1 VEQNDDSFKKMNPKE
16 KIITVISI
24 TLLMIIL
31 IGFILGILFFGFAGI
46 FTLFGVSYQSIW
58 SLVIFVISFFVLGFF
73 IDIFFDALTK
83 LAIKDLSSKGTIF
96 FIQFI
101 FGFASNWLVLF
112 TVDAFMDSIKFS
124 PKAMLIIT
132 LILALLEPVFDNKKK
147 VNSN

>member
-1 VEQNDDSFKKMNPKE
+1 MEQNDDSFKKMNPKE

-24 TLLMIIL
+24 TLLMIFL

-46 FTLFGVSYQSIW
+46 FALLGVSYQSIW